1 MTLMPAELNT
11 LFLSTE
17 RYVPGAFA
25 IVGTKGDTI
34 NSGTLEIKGRGTSTW
49 TMRV

>member
-1 MTLMPAELNT
+1 MTVMLAELNT

-25 IVGTKGDTI
+25 TVGTKGDTI
-34 NSGTLEIKGRGTSTW
+34 TAGTLEIKGRGTSTRS
-49 TMRV
+49 MSS